1 MAPQFETVKSFA
13 NVPITAD
20 GVETFSFLEAA
31 DGLMDLFGK
40 YPDLLGGPVFA
51 FVQTDLRNN
60 IAGVRTRYDAHKS
73 TSETLE
79 SLVRAEAREGGMQGT
94 ACLVRLTRGLFFTC
108 RALQHAQEDT
118 GAELRVC
125 FKRAYDV
132 VLRHHHSF
140 VIRSVVS
147 VAIHAVPR
155 RDDFFTR
162 IAEGGSVEQLNIELA
177 KWLAALE
184 SLVVR
189 LSGFLREGNYGCV

>member
-13 NVPITAD
+13 HVPITSD

-31 DGLMDLFGK
+31 DGLMDLF
-40 YPDLLGGPVFA
+40 DLLGGPVFA

-60 IAGVRTRYDAHKS
+60 ITGVRARYNAHKS
-73 TSETLE
+73 VSETLE
-79 SLVRAEAREGGMQGT
+79 NLVQAEAREGGMQGT

-108 RALQHAQEDT
+108 RALQHAQEDHE
-118 GAELRVC
+118 AELRVC

-177 KWLAALE
+177 KWLAALD
-184 SLVVR
+184 SLIVR
-189 LSGFLREGNYGCV
+189 LSGFLSEGNYGRV

>member
-20 GVETFSFLEAA
+20 GVETVSFLEAA
-31 DGLMDLFGK
+31 DGLMNLF
-40 YPDLLGGPVFA
+40 DLLGGPIFA
-51 FVQTDLRNN
+51 FVQSDLRNN
-60 IAGVRTRYDAHKS
+60 IAGVRARYSAYES
-73 TSETLE
+73 VSGTLE
-79 SLVRAEAREGGMQGT
+79 NLVRADAREGGMHGT
-94 ACLVRLTRGLFFTC
+94 ACLVRLTRGLLFTC
-108 RALQHAQEDT
+108 RALQNAQEDRN
-118 GAELRVC
+118 AELRIC

-162 IAEGGSVEQLNIELA
+162 IAEGGEVEKLDIELA
-177 KWLAALE
+177 KWLAALDA
-184 SLVVR
+184 LIIR
-189 LSGFLREGNYGCV
+189 LSAFFEEGNYGRV